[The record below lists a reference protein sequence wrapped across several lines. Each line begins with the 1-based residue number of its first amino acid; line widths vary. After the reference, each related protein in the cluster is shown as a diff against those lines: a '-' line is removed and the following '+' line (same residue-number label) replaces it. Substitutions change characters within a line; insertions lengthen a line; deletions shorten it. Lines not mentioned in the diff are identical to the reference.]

1 MRCGRPTSGER
12 RLPCRQGHE
21 SSTGPA
27 QKAGRTGRQEARGRR
42 EREEGGERNDYATS
56 CWRHGAVNRS
66 SPMYA
71 TPRPVCEGAPPLPVE
86 GRSSPCSLRT
96 CRVSQGRSRS
106 RKGRP
111 VAVEVAP
118 TFAGALFK
126 AGVSCPLVHGRAA
139 RRGVPHQPPK
149 NLALLSGHYP
159 GANAL
164 EIGAE
169 RLGFILRP
177 RALKRPRN
185 PYLSSVSFSAILY

>member
-1 MRCGRPTSGER
+1 MRGGRSTSGA
-12 RLPCRQGHE
+12 CH
-21 SSTGPA
+21 
-27 QKAGRTGRQEARGRR
+27 AGRAMKAAPDLHKKRAERGGRKR
-42 EREEGGERNDYATS
+42 EGGESERRAGKGTTTQPSAGGTAQSTDLRGCTPLQDQYAKAH
-56 CWRHGAVNRS
+56 R
-66 SPMYA
+66 
-71 TPRPVCEGAPPLPVE
+71 
-86 GRSSPCSLRT
+86 
-96 CRVSQGRSRS
+96 RSRS
-106 RKGRP
+106 KAAHPPARFGPAASPRVARGAAKA

-164 EIGAE
+164 KIGAE

-177 RALKRPRN
+177 RALKISRN
-185 PYLSSVSFSAILY
+185 P